1 MIPLQKY
8 LRDLEIL
15 IVRGDSCAAVLYRRA
30 LEPAVRRLVRFAL
43 DTGESGTEIL
53 RRIYRAAERLRA
65 DAGWLEHDVEAV
77 VERVTAV
84 VCDQAVEDL
93 LAGTR
98 RAKRRDTVRYARDES
113 VPFASVN

>member
-1 MIPLQKY
+1 MIPLQQY
-8 LRDLEIL
+8 LRDLEL
-15 IVRGDSCAAVLYRRA
+15 LVVRGNSCAAVLYRRA

-53 RRIYRAAERLRA
+53 RRAHRAAERLRA
-65 DAGWLEHDVEAV
+65 DAGWLAHDVEAL

-84 VCDQAVEDL
+84 VCDQAVEDIRG
-93 LAGTR
+93 GTR
-98 RAKRRDTVRYARDES
+98 RANRRDTVRYARDES